1 MDFVEQLKS
10 SVDIVG
16 VVGEYVRLKKS
27 GTQRYMGL
35 CPFHSEKTPSFT
47 VHVVHQFYK
56 CFSCG
61 AGGDVVK
68 FVMEKEGISF
78 YEALKLLA
86 ERYGIP
92 MPKRSQYADEDS
104 KLRGAIYQMH
114 ELAQEKFRAHLNG
127 AAGEAARGYLARR
140 GVTPETAEQF
150 GLGYSD
156 RSGRALLRLFEQ
168 RNFPAAQMEQAGL
181 VGRRQDG
188 SMYDRFRNRLMF
200 PIHNESGK
208 IIGFGGRA
216 LASPEGTPDEPK
228 YLNSP
233 ETPIY
238 KKSYVLYNLHRA
250 KEAIRKDDRAILVEG
265 YMDAIGVTA
274 AGFGGVV
281 ASCGTSLT
289 AQQVQALKRH
299 TQKIVVNFD
308 PDAPGANAAERSIGL
323 LLEEGMQVRIME
335 LDGGLDPDEYCKQ
348 RGAAAYQE
356 RLEGAKGYFYW
367 LADRARARHD
377 MRTTEGKVAV
387 LQALMPAV
395 ERISDRLER
404 MTIANDV
411 AGYLGVERGMVLDSF
426 RKAVAERREKT
437 LEGPKTVLRHD
448 ERMLLNALLAQPE
461 MWSEAIGELKSMETI
476 DSFSSRRIFQAIFAL
491 HEAGGRMSFEA
502 VHARLE
508 ESDQGLLAQAVLNED
523 AGTSQE
529 EVLAAM
535 ESMRRS
541 GEQQRRSQLK
551 ARIHESERAGNRE
564 EALRL
569 TGELQGMERAAREHG
584 SATRRGVQ

>member
-27 GTQRYMGL
+27 GAQRYMGL

-68 FVMEKEGISF
+68 FVMEKEGLSF

-104 KLRGAIYQMH
+104 KLRGAIFQMH
-114 ELAQEKFRAHLNG
+114 ELAQENFRAQLNG
-127 AAGEAARGYLARR
+127 PAGEAARGYLARR
-140 GVTPETAEQF
+140 GVAPETAEQF

-156 RSGRALLRLFEQ
+156 RSGRALLRLFEK
-168 RNFPAAQMEQAGL
+168 RSFPAAQLDQAGL
-181 VGRRQDG
+181 VGKRQDG

-216 LASPEGTPDEPK
+216 LVAEDEPK

-250 KEAIRKDDRAILVEG
+250 KEAIRKDDRVVLVEG
-265 YMDAIGVTA
+265 YMDVIGVTA
-274 AGFGGVV
+274 AGFPGVV

-299 TQKIVVNFD
+299 TRKIVVNFD

-323 LLEEGMQVRIME
+323 LLEEGMQVRIVE
-335 LDGGLDPDEYCKQ
+335 LDGGLDPD
-348 RGAAAYQE
+348 
-356 RLEGAKGYFYW
+356 
-367 LADRARARHD
+367 
-377 MRTTEGKVAV
+377 
-387 LQALMPAV
+387 
-395 ERISDRLER
+395 
-404 MTIANDV
+404 
-411 AGYLGVERGMVLDSF
+411 
-426 RKAVAERREKT
+426 
-437 LEGPKTVLRHD
+437 
-448 ERMLLNALLAQPE
+448 
-461 MWSEAIGELKSMETI
+461 
-476 DSFSSRRIFQAIFAL
+476 
-491 HEAGGRMSFEA
+491 
-502 VHARLE
+502 
-508 ESDQGLLAQAVLNED
+508 
-523 AGTSQE
+523 
-529 EVLAAM
+529 
-535 ESMRRS
+535 
-541 GEQQRRSQLK
+541 
-551 ARIHESERAGNRE
+551 
-564 EALRL
+564 
-569 TGELQGMERAAREHG
+569 
-584 SATRRGVQ
+584 

>member
-68 FVMEKEGISF
+68 FVMEKEGIGF

-86 ERYGIP
+86 DRYGIP

-114 ELAQEKFRAHLNG
+114 ELAQESFRAHLNSP
-127 AAGEAARGYLARR
+127 AGEAARAYLARR

-150 GLGYSD
+150 ALGYSD

-168 RNFPAAQMEQAGL
+168 QNFPAPQMDQAGL
-181 VGRRQDG
+181 VGTRQDG
-188 SMYDRFRNRLMF
+188 SRYDRFRNRLMF

-216 LASPEGTPDEPK
+216 LVAEDEPK

-250 KEAIRKDDRAILVEG
+250 KEAIRKDDRVILVEG

-274 AGFGGVV
+274 AGFPGVV

-289 AQQVQALKRH
+289 TQQVQALKRH

-308 PDAPGANAAERSIGL
+308 PDAPGANAAERSINL
-323 LLEEGMQVRIME
+323 LLEEGMQVRIVE

-377 MRTTEGKVAV
+377 MRTTEGQVAA
-387 LQALMPAV
+387 LQFLVATV
-395 ERISDRLER
+395 QRIPDRLER
-404 MTIANDV
+404 LQIAVDV
-411 AGYLGVERGMVLDSF
+411 ARYVGVDQANQGRVIDAF
-426 RKAVAERREKT
+426 KKAAVDRQEKT
-437 LEGPKTVLRHD
+437 LEPPKIPLRHD

-461 MWSEAIGELKSMETI
+461 MRGEVIGELKSMEAI
-476 DSFSSRRIFQAIFAL
+476 GAFSSRRIFQAIFAL
-491 HEAGGRMSFEA
+491 HEAGGRLSFEE

-508 ESDQGLLAQAVLNED
+508 ESDQSLLAQAVLNED
-523 AGTSQE
+523 ARASHE

-535 ESMRRS
+535 ESMRRT

-551 ARIHESERAGNRE
+551 ARIHDSERAGNWE

-569 TGELQGMERAAREHG
+569 TGELQGLERAPRG
-584 SATRRGVQ
+584 RR

>member
-10 SVDIVG
+10 SVDIVS

-114 ELAQEKFRAHLNG
+114 ELAQENFRANLDSP
-127 AAGEAARGYLARR
+127 AGEAARGYLARR

-156 RSGRALLRLFEQ
+156 RSGRALLRLYEH
-168 RNFPAAQMEQAGL
+168 RSFPAAQMDQAGL
-181 VGRRQDG
+181 VGKRQDG

-216 LASPEGTPDEPK
+216 LAAEEEPK

-250 KEAIRKDDRAILVEG
+250 KEAIRKDDRVILVEG

-274 AGFGGVV
+274 AGFRGVV
-281 ASCGTSLT
+281 ASCGTALT

-308 PDAPGANAAERSIGL
+308 PDAPGANAAERSISL

-367 LADRARARHD
+367 LADRARARYD
-377 MRTTEGKVAV
+377 MHTTEGQVAV
-387 LQALMPAV
+387 LQFLVPAV
-395 ERISDRLER
+395 QRIPDRLER
-404 MTIANDV
+404 LQIAVDV
-411 AGYLGVERGMVLDSF
+411 AGYVGVDQANQGRVIDAF
-426 RKAVAERREKT
+426 KKAAVDRQEKT
-437 LEGPKTVLRHD
+437 IEPPKIPLRHD
-448 ERMLLNALLAQPE
+448 ERVLLNALLAEPE
-461 MWSEAIGELKSMETI
+461 MWSEVIGELKSIETI
-476 DSFSSRRIFQAIFAL
+476 DSLSSRRIFQAIFAL
-491 HEAGGRMSFEA
+491 HEAGGRLSFEE

-508 ESDQGLLAQAVLNED
+508 ESDQSLLAQAVLSED
-523 AGTSQE
+523 ARTSHE

-535 ESMRRS
+535 ESMRRT

-551 ARIHESERAGNRE
+551 ARIHESERAGNLD

-569 TGELQGMERAAREHG
+569 TGELQGLERAARG
-584 SATRRGVQ
+584 R

>member
-10 SVDIVG
+10 SVDIVS

-114 ELAQEKFRAHLNG
+114 ELAQENFRANLDG
-127 AAGEAARGYLARR
+127 PAGEAARGYLARR

-168 RNFPAAQMEQAGL
+168 RNFPAAQMDQAGL
-181 VGRRQDG
+181 VGKRQDG

-216 LASPEGTPDEPK
+216 LAAEDEPK

-250 KEAIRKDDRAILVEG
+250 KEAIRKDDRVILVEG

-274 AGFGGVV
+274 AGFRGVV
-281 ASCGTSLT
+281 ASCGTALT
-289 AQQVQALKRH
+289 AQQVQTLKRH

-308 PDAPGANAAERSIGL
+308 PDAPGANAAERSISL

-367 LADRARARHD
+367 LADRARARND

-387 LQALMPAV
+387 LQFLVPAV
-395 ERISDRLER
+395 QRIPDRLER
-404 MTIANDV
+404 LQIAVDV
-411 AGYLGVERGMVLDSF
+411 AGYVGVDQANQGRVIDAF
-426 RKAVAERREKT
+426 KKAAVDRQEKT
-437 LEGPKTVLRHD
+437 LEPPKIPLRHD
-448 ERMLLNALLAQPE
+448 ERVLLNALLAEPE
-461 MWSEAIGELKSMETI
+461 MWSEVIGELKSIETI
-476 DSFSSRRIFQAIFAL
+476 DSLSSRRIFQAIFAL
-491 HEAGGRMSFEA
+491 HEAGGRLSFEE

-508 ESDQGLLAQAVLNED
+508 ESDQSLLAQAVLGED
-523 AGTSQE
+523 ARTSRE
-529 EVLAAM
+529 EVLAAI
-535 ESMRRS
+535 EKMRRT

-551 ARIHESERAGNRE
+551 AHIYESERAGNWE

-569 TGELQGMERAAREHG
+569 TGELQGLDQVARG
-584 SATRRGVQ
+584 RR

>member
-1 MDFVEQLKS
+1 
-10 SVDIVG
+10 
-16 VVGEYVRLKKS
+16 
-27 GTQRYMGL
+27 
-35 CPFHSEKTPSFT
+35 
-47 VHVVHQFYK
+47 
-56 CFSCG
+56 
-61 AGGDVVK
+61 
-68 FVMEKEGISF
+68 
-78 YEALKLLA
+78 
-86 ERYGIP
+86 

-114 ELAQEKFRAHLNG
+114 ELAQENFRANLDSP
-127 AAGEAARGYLARR
+127 AGEAARGYLARR
-140 GVTPETAEQF
+140 AVTPETAEQF

-156 RSGRALLRLFEQ
+156 RSGRALLRLYEH
-168 RNFPAAQMEQAGL
+168 RSFPAAQMDQAGL
-181 VGRRQDG
+181 VGKRQDG

-216 LASPEGTPDEPK
+216 LAAEDEPK

-250 KEAIRKDDRAILVEG
+250 KEAIRKDDRVILVEG

-274 AGFGGVV
+274 AGFRGVV
-281 ASCGTSLT
+281 ASCGTALT

-308 PDAPGANAAERSIGL
+308 PDAPGANAAERSISL

-367 LADRARARHD
+367 LADRARARYD
-377 MRTTEGKVAV
+377 MHTTEGQVAV
-387 LQALMPAV
+387 LQFLVPAV
-395 ERISDRLER
+395 QRIPDRLER
-404 MTIANDV
+404 LQIAVDV
-411 AGYLGVERGMVLDSF
+411 AGYVGVDQANQGRVIDAF
-426 RKAVAERREKT
+426 KKAAVDRQEKT
-437 LEGPKTVLRHD
+437 IEPPKIPLRHD
-448 ERMLLNALLAQPE
+448 ERVLLNALLAEPE
-461 MWSEAIGELKSMETI
+461 MWSEVIGELKSIETI
-476 DSFSSRRIFQAIFAL
+476 DSLSSRRIFQAIFAL
-491 HEAGGRMSFEA
+491 HEAGGRLSFEE

-508 ESDQGLLAQAVLNED
+508 ESDQSLLAQAVLSED
-523 AGTSQE
+523 ARTSHE
-529 EVLAAM
+529 EVLAAI
-535 ESMRRS
+535 EKMRRT

-551 ARIHESERAGNRE
+551 ARIYESERAGNWE

-569 TGELQGMERAAREHG
+569 TGELQGLDQVARG
-584 SATRRGVQ
+584 RR

>member
-10 SVDIVG
+10 SVDIVS

-114 ELAQEKFRAHLNG
+114 ELAQENFRAHLDG
-127 AAGEAARGYLARR
+127 PAGEAARGYLARR

-156 RSGRALLRLFEQ
+156 RSGRALLRLYE
-168 RNFPAAQMEQAGL
+168 RRSFPAAQMEQAGL
-181 VGRRQDG
+181 VGKRQDG
-188 SMYDRFRNRLMF
+188 SLYDRFRNRLMF
-200 PIHNESGK
+200 PIHSESGK

-216 LASPEGTPDEPK
+216 LAAEDEPK

-250 KEAIRKDDRAILVEG
+250 KEAIRKDDRVILVEG
-265 YMDAIGVTA
+265 YMDAIGVVA
-274 AGFGGVV
+274 AGFPGVV

-308 PDAPGANAAERSIGL
+308 PDAPGANAAERSISL

-387 LQALMPAV
+387 LQFLMPAV

-437 LEGPKTVLRHD
+437 LEGSKVVLRHD
-448 ERMLLNALLAQPE
+448 ERMLLNALLAEPE
-461 MWSEAIGELKSMETI
+461 MWSEVIGELKSIETI

-491 HEAGGRMSFEA
+491 HEAGGRLSFEE

-508 ESDQGLLAQAVLNED
+508 ESDQNLLAQAVLNED
-523 AGTSQE
+523 ARTSHE
-529 EVLAAM
+529 EVLAAI
-535 ESMRRS
+535 ESVRRT

-551 ARIHESERAGNRE
+551 TRIHESERAGNRE

-569 TGELQGMERAAREHG
+569 TGELQGIERAE
-584 SATRRGVQ
+584 RGRG

>member
-10 SVDIVG
+10 SVDIVA

-68 FVMEKEGISF
+68 FVMEKEGVGF

-86 ERYGIP
+86 DRYGIP

-104 KLRGAIYQMH
+104 KLRGAIFQMH
-114 ELAQEKFRAHLNG
+114 ELAQENFRAHLNSP
-127 AAGEAARGYLARR
+127 AGEAARAYLVRR

-150 GLGYSD
+150 ALGYSD

-168 RNFPAAQMEQAGL
+168 RSFPAAQMDQAGL
-181 VGRRQDG
+181 VGTRQDG
-188 SMYDRFRNRLMF
+188 SRYERFRNRLMF

-250 KEAIRKDDRAILVEG
+250 KEAIRKDDRVILVEG

-274 AGFGGVV
+274 AGFPGVV

-289 AQQVQALKRH
+289 TQQVQALKRH

-308 PDAPGANAAERSIGL
+308 PDAPGANAAERSINL
-323 LLEEGMQVRIME
+323 LLEEGMQVRIVE

-387 LQALMPAV
+387 LQFLMPAV

-437 LEGPKTVLRHD
+437 LESPKVALRHD

-461 MWSEAIGELKSMETI
+461 MRGEVIGELKSMEAI
-476 DSFSSRRIFQAIFAL
+476 GAFSSRRIFQAIFAL
-491 HEAGGRMSFEA
+491 DEAGGRLSFEE

-508 ESDQGLLAQAVLNED
+508 ESDQSLLAQAVLNED
-523 AGTSQE
+523 ARASHE

-535 ESMRRS
+535 ESMRRT

-551 ARIHESERAGNRE
+551 ARIHDSERAGNWE

-569 TGELQGMERAAREHG
+569 TGELQGLERAPQG
-584 SATRRGVQ
+584 RR

>member
-86 ERYGIP
+86 DRYGIP

-114 ELAQEKFRAHLNG
+114 ELAQENFRANLAG
-127 AAGEAARGYLARR
+127 PAGEAARSYLARR
-140 GVTPETAEQF
+140 SVAPETAEQF
-150 GLGYSD
+150 GLGYSE
-156 RSGRALLRLFEQ
+156 RSGRALLRLYEH
-168 RNFPAAQMEQAGL
+168 RNFPAAQIEQAGL
-181 VGRRQDG
+181 VGQRQDG

-216 LASPEGTPDEPK
+216 LAAEDEPK

-250 KEAIRKDDRAILVEG
+250 KEAIRKDDRVILVEG

-274 AGFGGVV
+274 AGFRGVV

-308 PDAPGANAAERSIGL
+308 PDAPGANAAERSISL

-387 LQALMPAV
+387 LQFLMPAV

-437 LEGPKTVLRHD
+437 LESPKIVLRHD

-461 MWSEAIGELKSMETI
+461 IQSEVIGELKSIATI
-476 DSFSSRRIFQAIFAL
+476 DNFSSRRIFQAIFAL
-491 HEAGGRMSFEA
+491 DEAGGRLSFEE

-508 ESDQGLLAQAVLNED
+508 ESDQSLLAQAVLNED
-523 AGTSQE
+523 AQTSHE
-529 EVLAAM
+529 EVLAAI
-535 ESMRRS
+535 ESMRRT
-541 GEQQRRSQLK
+541 GDQQQRSQLK
-551 ARIHESERAGNRE
+551 ARIHESERAGHWE

-569 TGELQGMERAAREHG
+569 TGELQGLERAARG
-584 SATRRGVQ
+584 RR

>member
-10 SVDIVG
+10 SVDIVA

-68 FVMEKEGISF
+68 FVMEKEGLSF

-86 ERYGIP
+86 DRYGIP

-114 ELAQEKFRAHLNG
+114 ELAQENFRANLNSP
-127 AAGEAARGYLARR
+127 AGEAARGYLARR

-168 RNFPAAQMEQAGL
+168 RNFPAAQMDQAGL
-181 VGRRQDG
+181 VGTRQDG
-188 SMYDRFRNRLMF
+188 SRYDRFRNRLMF
-200 PIHNESGK
+200 PIQNESGK

-216 LASPEGTPDEPK
+216 LAAEDEPK

-250 KEAIRKDDRAILVEG
+250 KEAIRKDDRVILVEG

-274 AGFGGVV
+274 AGFRGVV

-308 PDAPGANAAERSIGL
+308 PDAPGANAAERSISL

-367 LADRARARHD
+367 LADRARARYD

-387 LQALMPAV
+387 LQFLMPAV

-404 MTIANDV
+404 MAIANDV
-411 AGYLGVERGMVLDSF
+411 AGYIGVERGMVLDSF

-437 LEGPKTVLRHD
+437 LEGPQTVLRHD

-461 MWSEAIGELKSMETI
+461 MRGEVIGELKSMETI
-476 DSFSSRRIFQAIFAL
+476 GAFASRRIFQAIFAL
-491 HEAGGRMSFEA
+491 DAAGGRLSFEE

-508 ESDQGLLAQAVLNED
+508 ESDQNLLAQAVLNED
-523 AGTSQE
+523 ARASHE
-529 EVLAAM
+529 EVLAAIQK
-535 ESMRRS
+535 MRRT
-541 GEQQRRSQLK
+541 GEQQQRSQLK
-551 ARIHESERAGNRE
+551 ARIYESERAGHWE

-569 TGELQGMERAAREHG
+569 TGELQGLERAARGHG

>member
-10 SVDIVG
+10 SVDIVS

-68 FVMEKEGISF
+68 FVMEKEGIGF

-86 ERYGIP
+86 DRYGIP

-104 KLRGAIYQMH
+104 KLRGAIFQMH
-114 ELAQEKFRAHLNG
+114 ELAQEDFRAHLNSP
-127 AAGEAARGYLARR
+127 AGEAARGYLARR

-156 RSGRALLRLFEQ
+156 RSGRALLRLYEQ

-181 VGRRQDG
+181 VGKRQDG

-200 PIHNESGK
+200 PIHSESGK

-216 LASPEGTPDEPK
+216 LAAEDEPK

-250 KEAIRKDDRAILVEG
+250 KEAIRKDDRVILVEG
-265 YMDAIGVTA
+265 YMDAIGVVA
-274 AGFGGVV
+274 AGFPGVV

-308 PDAPGANAAERSIGL
+308 PDAPGANAAERSISL

-367 LADRARARHD
+367 LADRARARYD
-377 MRTTEGKVAV
+377 MRTTEGQVAV
-387 LQALMPAV
+387 LQFLVPAV
-395 ERISDRLER
+395 QRIPDRLER
-404 MTIANDV
+404 LQIAVDV
-411 AGYLGVERGMVLDSF
+411 AGYVGVDQANQGRVIDAF
-426 RKAVAERREKT
+426 KKAAVDRQEKT
-437 LEGPKTVLRHD
+437 LEPPKIPLRHD
-448 ERMLLNALLAQPE
+448 ERVLLNALLAEPE
-461 MWSEAIGELKSMETI
+461 MWSEVIGELKSIETI

-491 HEAGGRMSFEA
+491 HEAGGRLSFEE

-508 ESDQGLLAQAVLNED
+508 ESDQSLLAQAVLSED
-523 AGTSQE
+523 AQTSRE
-529 EVLAAM
+529 EVLAAI
-535 ESMRRS
+535 EKMRRT

-551 ARIHESERAGNRE
+551 ARIYESERAGKWE

-569 TGELQGMERAAREHG
+569 TGELQGLDQAARG
-584 SATRRGVQ
+584 RR

>member
-68 FVMEKEGISF
+68 FVMEKEGIGF

-86 ERYGIP
+86 DRYGIP

-114 ELAQEKFRAHLNG
+114 ELAQENFRAHLNSP
-127 AAGEAARGYLARR
+127 AGEAARDYLARR

-150 GLGYSD
+150 ALGYSD

-168 RNFPAAQMEQAGL
+168 RNFPAAQMDQAGL
-181 VGRRQDG
+181 VGTRQDG
-188 SMYDRFRNRLMF
+188 SRYDRFRNRLMF

-216 LASPEGTPDEPK
+216 LAAEDEPK

-250 KEAIRKDDRAILVEG
+250 KEAIRKDDRVILVEG

-274 AGFGGVV
+274 AGFPGVV

-289 AQQVQALKRH
+289 TQQVQALKRH

-308 PDAPGANAAERSIGL
+308 PDAPGANAAERSINL
-323 LLEEGMQVRIME
+323 LLEEGMQVRIVE

-377 MRTTEGKVAV
+377 MRTTEGQVAA
-387 LQALMPAV
+387 LQFLVATV
-395 ERISDRLER
+395 QRIPDRLER
-404 MTIANDV
+404 LQIAVDV
-411 AGYLGVERGMVLDSF
+411 ARYVGVDQANQGRVIDAF
-426 RKAVAERREKT
+426 KKAAVDRQEKT
-437 LEGPKTVLRHD
+437 LEPPKIPLRHD

-461 MWSEAIGELKSMETI
+461 MRGEVIGELKSMEAI
-476 DSFSSRRIFQAIFAL
+476 GAFSSRRIFQAIFAL
-491 HEAGGRMSFEA
+491 HEAGGRLSFEE

-508 ESDQGLLAQAVLNED
+508 ESDQSLLAQAVLNED
-523 AGTSQE
+523 ARASHE

-535 ESMRRS
+535 ESMRRT

-551 ARIHESERAGNRE
+551 ARIHDSERAGNWE

-569 TGELQGMERAAREHG
+569 TGELQGLERAPRG
-584 SATRRGVQ
+584 RR